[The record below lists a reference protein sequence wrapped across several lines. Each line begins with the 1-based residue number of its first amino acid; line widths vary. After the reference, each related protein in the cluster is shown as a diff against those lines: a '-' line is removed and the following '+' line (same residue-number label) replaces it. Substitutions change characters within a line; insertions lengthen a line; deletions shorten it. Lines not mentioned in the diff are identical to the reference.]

1 MRRLINVFLL
11 LLLLAPMSA
20 HADGL
25 DLSAYKGKVV
35 YLDFWASW
43 CIPCRLSFPFMN
55 DLQQRYESRGLV
67 VVAVDVDKDRAAA
80 DDFLRQQLPGFKIVY
95 DPAGQIASQYKFRD
109 MPTTV
114 LIGRD
119 GRQRFVHDGFFP
131 AQEGNYIAHLE
142 ALLREGSQ
150 Q

>member
-1 MRRLINVFLL
+1 MRRLIVLL
-11 LLLLAPMSA
+11 LPFACLAPMSA
-20 HADGL
+20 NADGL
-25 DLSAYKGKVV
+25 DLSSYKGKVV

-55 DLQQRYESRGLV
+55 GLQQMYGSRGLV

-80 DDFLRQQLPGFKIVY
+80 ADFLRQQPAGFNIVY

-119 GRQRFVHDGFFP
+119 GHQRFVHDGFFP
-131 AQEGNYIAHLE
+131 QQESEYIAHLE
-142 ALLREGSQ
+142 SLLGERAQ
-150 Q
+150 P